1 MENFFFKGQKFTP
14 TIDFNGETGI
24 LSIEGQSYPEH
35 AEEIFAPVFDWLE
48 RYLQTPK
55 KTIIVNF
62 QLSYFNTAT
71 SRRFQ
76 DLLEILEA
84 YEKEKGGNVTINW
97 HYREDDYDMLENGE
111 DYIEAIDLNINLISV
126 KHSEH

>member
-35 AEEIFAPVFDWLE
+35 AEEIFAPVFDWLD
-48 RYLQTPK
+48 RYLQTPNR
-55 KTIIVNF
+55 IIILNF
-62 QLSYFNTAT
+62 ELSYFNTAT

-76 DLLEILEA
+76 DLLETLEI
-84 YEKEKGGNVTINW
+84 YKSEKGGNVTINW

-111 DYIEAIDLNINLISV
+111 DYIESIDLDINLVSV
-126 KHSEH
+126 KHSEE